1 MGPRQR
7 QEGSKEGA
15 EQAGRRNGIFGIS
28 HTDGQ
33 IDRQTE
39 ERSNGETQRGTD
51 SQGENSQKRSNT
63 RTLTLIQTR
72 LHLYVCMC
80 VCIGAESNTEIQ
92 SEGQRTTDV
101 GNVLDD
107 GQPQS

>member
-7 QEGSKEGA
+7 QEGRKEG
-15 EQAGRRNGIFGIS
+15 EDQAGRRNGIFGIS

-33 IDRQTE
+33 TDRPRNGAMGKHREGQTVKAKIYKKG
-39 ERSNGETQRGTD
+39 RTHAHSHLCTQDYT
-51 SQGENSQKRSNT
+51 
-63 RTLTLIQTR
+63 
-72 LHLYVCMC
+72 CMYMCVC